1 MTYSRSNNSRI
12 KHLPKGVFNRSVT
25 KCPLMKNY
33 KKKNDQSPES
43 TQTLAVKILKGKFS
57 VS

>member
-1 MTYSRSNNSRI
+1 MTHSRSNNSRI

-33 KKKNDQSPES
+33 KK
-43 TQTLAVKILKGKFS
+43 
-57 VS
+57 